1 MSKLMNRLWA
11 DDAGAIISVEWVLF
25 VGILIFGI
33 IAGLVAARNTIVAS
47 MGTIGNTLLAVLPN
61 FTYSGFTISGT
72 PGGIIVAIGGV
83 EFSVN
88 SASFLTAD
96 QTTPI
101 ALNSAFIPP
110 SP

>member
-1 MSKLMNRLWA
+1 MRNVLNRLWA
-11 DDAGAIISVEWVLF
+11 DDAGAIISVEWILF
-25 VGILIFGI
+25 VGILLFGI

-47 MGTIGNTLLAVLPN
+47 FGTIGNTLLAILPN
-61 FTYSGFTISGT
+61 FTYSGWTYGGT

-83 EFSVN
+83 EFSIT

-96 QTTPI
+96 QTSPVILT
-101 ALNSAFIPP
+101 SAFIPP